1 MVQGSQRLHTFGRT
15 ALLALAVAGILG
27 SLALAQGDRLVR
39 LTFYYPVGV
48 AGPLARVVDGMVQE
62 FNAEHPLIEVVAVY
76 SGDYDPTM
84 MKVQTAVRGGNPP
97 DIAVV
102 EISEFPTLLALDA
115 IVPLDDYI
123 AQHPGY
129 IDAFFPAFLD
139 NSTFEDQIWGI
150 PFQRSTPVLYWNK
163 QAFEEAGLDPESPPT
178 TWAELADY
186 AQTLTVR
193 QGGEIQ
199 RWGVTVSGGW
209 NDWLFEG
216 FVRQNA
222 GQLIDF
228 HNREIKFNSP
238 EAVEALEFWV
248 ELMQG
253 LQVGPPHSTWASTPP
268 DFVGGRTAM
277 LYHST
282 GIMTFLKSSADFP
295 FGAAFMPANETFG
308 AAVGGGNFFIFKDIP
323 QENKD
328 AAWTFIH
335 WITSPE
341 KAATW
346 SAASGY
352 VAVRADAYD
361 EPSMQELVSVH
372 PEYLVARDQ
381 LAYAHGKMMAPAY
394 QRVREILKSALDDAQ
409 AGLVAP
415 QAALDRA
422 QAEME
427 RTLRSWVQGR

>member
-1 MVQGSQRLHTFGRT
+1 VLKDRRLRYLGRSLLVVVAAVGLLVSQ
-15 ALLALAVAGILG
+15 A
-27 SLALAQGDRLVR
+27 SAQGERLVR

-62 FNAEHPLIEVVAVY
+62 FNAEHPFIEVVPVY

-102 EISEFPTLLALDA
+102 EISEFPTLLAMGA
-115 IVPLDDYI
+115 IIPLDDYI

-139 NSTFEDQIWGI
+139 NSQFEGQVWGI

-163 QAFEEAGLDPESPPT
+163 AAFAEVGLDPESPPT
-178 TWAELADY
+178 TWTELADY
-186 AQTLTVR
+186 AQRLTTRTGTDVT
-193 QGGEIQ
+193 
-199 RWGVTVSGGW
+199 RWGVTISGGW

-216 FVRQNA
+216 FVRQSG

-228 HNREIKFNSP
+228 HGQEVKFNSP

-253 LQVGPPHSTWASTPP
+253 LKVGPPHSTWASTPP
-268 DFVGGRTAM
+268 DFVAGRTAM

-295 FGAAFMPANETFG
+295 FGAAFMPANVTYG

-323 QENKD
+323 QENQD

-341 KAATW
+341 KASYW

-352 VAVRADAYD
+352 VAVRADAY
-361 EPSMQELVSVH
+361 ELAEMQELVTEH

-381 LAYAHGKMMAPAY
+381 LAFGHGKMMAPVY

-409 AGLVAP
+409 AGLVSP
-415 QAALDRA
+415 RVALDRA
-422 QAEME
+422 QEEME
-427 RTLRSWVQGR
+427 RTLRSWIQTR

>member
-1 MVQGSQRLHTFGRT
+1 MQSTGVRSWLRV
-15 ALLALAVAGILG
+15 LALTLAVTGLLG
-27 SLALAQGDRLVR
+27 SLALGQQERLVR

-48 AGPLARVVDGMVQE
+48 AGPLARVVDGMVQD
-62 FNAEHPLIEVVAVY
+62 FNAEHPFIEVVPVY

-102 EISEFPTLLALDA
+102 EISEFPTLLAMDA
-115 IVPLDDYI
+115 IIPLDGYI
-123 AQHPGY
+123 AEQPGY
-129 IDAFFPAFLD
+129 IEAFFPAFLD

-163 QAFEEAGLDPESPPT
+163 EAFAEAGLDPETPPA
-178 TWAELADY
+178 TWEELAEF
-186 AQTLTVR
+186 AQALTVR
-193 QGGEIQ
+193 VGDEIQ
-199 RWGVTVSGGW
+199 RYGVTISGGW

-228 HNREIKFNSP
+228 HEREIKFNSP
-238 EAVEALEFWV
+238 EAVGALEFWV
-248 ELMQG
+248 ELMQE
-253 LQVGPPHSTWASTPP
+253 LKVGPPHSTWASTPP

-282 GIMTFLKSSADFP
+282 GIMTFLKDSADFP
-295 FGAAFMPANETFG
+295 FGAAFMPANETYG

-341 KAATW
+341 LAGYW

-352 VAVRADAYD
+352 VAVREDAY
-361 EPSMQELVSVH
+361 ETEAMQALVTEH

-381 LAYAHGKMMAPAY
+381 LEFAHGKMMAPAY

-409 AGLVAP
+409 AGLIAP
-415 QAALDRA
+415 QAALDQA

-427 RTLRSWVQGR
+427 RTLRSWIQPR

>member
-1 MVQGSQRLHTFGRT
+1 MTDTKGIGSRLRVL
-15 ALLALAVAGILG
+15 ALALAVAGV
-27 SLALAQGDRLVR
+27 LASTAVAQGDRLVR

-102 EISEFPTLLALDA
+102 EISEFPTLLALNA
-115 IVPLDDYI
+115 IIPLDDYL
-123 AQHPGY
+123 AQYPGY
-129 IDAFFPAFLD
+129 LDAFFPAFLD
-139 NSTFEDQIWGI
+139 NSTFEGQIWGI

-163 QAFEEAGLDPESPPT
+163 EAFAEAGLDPETPPRDWRELT
-178 TWAELADY
+178 EFAEK
-186 AQTLTVR
+186 LTVR
-193 QGGEIQ
+193 EGGEVK
-199 RWGVTVSGGW
+199 RWGVTISGGW

-216 FVRQNA
+216 FVRQTG

-228 HNREIKFNSP
+228 HAREIKFDSP

-248 ELMQG
+248 ELMQERK
-253 LQVGPPHSTWASTPP
+253 VGPPHSTWASTPP

-282 GIMTFLKSSADFP
+282 GIMTFLKTSAAFP
-295 FGAAFMPANETFG
+295 FGAAFMPANTTYG

-328 AAWTFIH
+328 AAFTFIH

-341 KAATW
+341 RAGSW

-352 VAVRADAYD
+352 VAVRRDAYD
-361 EPSMQELVSVH
+361 TPELQAVTTQH

-381 LAYAHGKMMAPAY
+381 LEFAYGKMMAPAY

-409 AGLVAP
+409 AGLIAP
-415 QAALDRA
+415 KAALERA

-427 RTLRSWVQGR
+427 RTLRAWTQGR